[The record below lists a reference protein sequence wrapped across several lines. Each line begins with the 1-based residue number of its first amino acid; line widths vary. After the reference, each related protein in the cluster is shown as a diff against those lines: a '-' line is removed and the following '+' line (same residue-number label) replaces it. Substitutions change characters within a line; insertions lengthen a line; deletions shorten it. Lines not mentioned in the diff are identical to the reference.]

1 MRTDPWYPLRYE
13 LARSRRYE
21 KAFVLAAGH
30 VGGERGS
37 ARRTKNAVEAYA
49 RVVRDTDAVWEHRG
63 RLYILLTETAIDG
76 ASEVVERL
84 GQSLDEELRIRDL
97 QMAAFPDDGV
107 TTAALITATEKHG
120 AASPGAAPETS
131 ARMPH
136 GSAA

>member
-21 KAFVLAAGH
+21 KDFVLAAGH

-37 ARRTKNAVEAYA
+37 ARRTKNAVEAYS

-63 RLYILLTETAIDG
+63 RLYILLAETSIDA

-84 GQSLDEELRIRDL
+84 GQSLEEELRIRDL

-107 TTAALITATEKHG
+107 TTAALITATEKQDAPAPV
-120 AASPGAAPETS
+120 AAPGAS
-131 ARMPH
+131 VRMSH
-136 GSAA
+136 GSPA